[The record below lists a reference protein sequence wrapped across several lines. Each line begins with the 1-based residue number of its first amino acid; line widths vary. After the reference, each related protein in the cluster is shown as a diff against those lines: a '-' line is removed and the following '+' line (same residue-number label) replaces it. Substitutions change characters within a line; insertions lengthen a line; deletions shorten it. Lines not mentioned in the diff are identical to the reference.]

1 MPQAAYDAQQLNTGC
16 MDGTRKSILS
26 EISSWIKNPDA
37 QQVCWLTG
45 KAGSGKTSIAK
56 TVCMEAKK
64 DTAVVLGG
72 SFFCSRLTG
81 LAAQRD
87 VRCVV
92 PTLAQYLALES
103 AEFRHALA
111 QMFENNTDLQYKEV
125 AVQVAQ
131 LLRTPLLA
139 LKKSRVPVLFVI
151 DAIDECG
158 GGSFEDDTN
167 SHHVVRSVLEAL
179 FNLPP
184 SDSEPVVKFLVT
196 SRPEAHIRDTFIA
209 NKDCSLILQLSC
221 LDKEEVDADIQRY
234 LTETLAMKFATKTNF
249 NIIFTKSEIER
260 LVRFCDGLFIVA
272 TISVGHTFVK
282 GAEAAEARFTE
293 LLNASGD
300 CMNATAAKPLDHMY
314 RRILEDA
321 TREDEPGGTE
331 LQALLRLLASL
342 LSTRIT
348 LSIAALADLLGW
360 KPFHIRA
367 SLSLLHSV
375 IYVPEDN
382 EAPGLR
388 TVHASFGDYLLARAP
403 DHIRIPPSH
412 GHDTLAHACLDLMNN
427 LLHFNI
433 SQSRSSYKP
442 NPSTRPAGITPALE
456 YACLHWVH
464 HAAYVSNPNDDT
476 EHRAI
481 DREID
486 RKFRPKFLF
495 WLEVLSVLG
504 KVSLASGLLLIAA
517 SDVSCIPEDS
527 VNLLNTL

>member
-1 MPQAAYDAQQLNTGC
+1 VPQAAYDAQQLNTGC
-16 MDGTRKSILS
+16 MDGTRKVILS

-72 SFFCSRLTG
+72 SFFCSRSTG

-87 VRCVV
+87 IRCVV
-92 PTLAQYLALES
+92 PTLAQHLALES
-103 AEFRHALA
+103 TEFRRALV
-111 QMFENNTDLQYKEV
+111 QSLEKDPDIQYKEV

-139 LKKSRVPVLFVI
+139 LKKSPVPVLFVI
-151 DAIDECG
+151 DALEECG
-158 GGSFEDDTN
+158 DESFYSTE
-167 SHHVVRSVLEAL
+167 SHHAVTSMLGAL
-179 FNLPP
+179 VSLTQSESKLP
-184 SDSEPVVKFLVT
+184 VKFLVT
-196 SRPEAHIRDTFIA
+196 SRPESQIRESSIS
-209 NKDCSLILQLSC
+209 NELCSLILRLHFIN
-221 LDKEEVDADIQRY
+221 KVEVDADISQYIRK
-234 LTETLAMKFATKTNF
+234 TLESGLSTQPNFQAMLPE
-249 NIIFTKSEIER
+249 SQIED

-272 TISVGHTFVK
+272 ATAMEHVFS
-282 GAEAAEARFTE
+282 AEPDAVQARFTK

-300 CMNATAAKPLDHMY
+300 RMNATAAAPLDRMY
-314 RRILEDA
+314 RLILGDA
-321 TREDEPGGTE
+321 TREAVPGGTD

-342 LSTRIT
+342 LSSRMT

-360 KPFHIRA
+360 KPFHVRA